1 MKTLNKSKAFHK
13 YSVAAVFGAMAMA
26 MAGTAQAQDLRVAW
40 YGGNWGDAFQ
50 SCIADPFTKATGIKV
65 IPEIGTSNTT
75 LAKLRQQKAQPE
87 IDVAFLDGGISE
99 LAEADGLLRP
109 IKGDSVPNLGKLQTP
124 AVYKNSGG
132 DNFAGSIGYYSLG
145 IAYNKKEIS
154 KAPAS
159 WDELWNPDYAG
170 AVVIPSP
177 ANSAGIPFIVFLA
190 NIWNTPLSDL
200 TPVYQ
205 KLKKLDV
212 AAYFDS
218 SGAASNAFQ
227 SGEAIIGA
235 HFNVGAWGLADKG
248 LPIGFAVPK
257 EGVWATD
264 ARVHLV
270 KGSPNQAGA
279 EKFINQAFTQESAAC
294 LAKNLYLGPA
304 VKDVQVDA
312 SVQEKMPWGVNG
324 DISKLN
330 LLDWSEINKLR
341 ASITDSWNREVA
353 RK

>member
-1 MKTLNKSKAFHK
+1 MKALKK
-13 YSVAAVFGAMAMA
+13 YSFAAVFGAMAIA
-26 MAGTAQAQDLRVAW
+26 STAQADDLRVAW
-40 YGGNWGDAFQ
+40 YGGNWGEAFQ
-50 SCIADPFTKATGIKV
+50 SCIADPFTEATGIKV
-65 IPEIGTSNTT
+65 VPEIGTSNTT
-75 LAKLRQQKAQPE
+75 LAKLRQQQGKPE

-109 IKGDSVPNLGKLQTP
+109 IKADNVANLIQLQDS

-145 IAYNKKEIS
+145 IAYNKKEIPE
-154 KAPAS
+154 APGS
-159 WDELWNPDYAG
+159 WEELWNPDYAG
-170 AVVIPSP
+170 AVIIPSP
-177 ANSAGIPFIVFLA
+177 ANSSGIPFIVFLA
-190 NIWNTPLSDL
+190 NIWDTPLSDL

-205 KLKKLDV
+205 KLHKLDV

-218 SGAASNAFQ
+218 SGSASNAFQ

-248 LPIGFAVPK
+248 LPIGFSVPK

-264 ARVHLV
+264 ARVHLI

-279 EKFINQAFTQESAAC
+279 EKFINQAFTAESAQC
-294 LAKNLYLGPA
+294 LAKSLYLGPA
-304 VKDVQVDA
+304 VKGATVDA
-312 SVQEKMPWGVNG
+312 SVQEKMPWGVDG

-330 LLDWSEINKLR
+330 LLDWSEINQLR